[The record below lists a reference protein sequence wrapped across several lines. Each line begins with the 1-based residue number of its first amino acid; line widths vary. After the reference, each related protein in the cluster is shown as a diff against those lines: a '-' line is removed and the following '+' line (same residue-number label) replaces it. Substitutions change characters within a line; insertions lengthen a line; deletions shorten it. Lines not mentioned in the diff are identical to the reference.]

1 MAEKAILVTNENKNY
16 LQNRFQ
22 HDGTGVDVAVGYY
35 LVTHFGDDDD
45 YDMMS
50 AANFKAKYME
60 GRRLATSGF
69 FEAVPRV

>member
-1 MAEKAILVTNENKNY
+1 MAEKAILITIENKER

-22 HDGTGVDVAVGYY
+22 GDRTGVDMAVGYY
-35 LVTHFGDDDD
+35 LVAHFGDDGD

-50 AANFKAKYME
+50 PVNFKAKYME
-60 GRRLATSGF
+60 GRRLATPGF